1 MPIIADKNTQV
12 YFIRIEGGRFLW
24 DGTLSRR
31 NVTEIKGSVYNYF
44 GATRR
49 LKLEK
54 TLLLSVLIS
63 VRERSLWS
71 VAANILT

>member
-12 YFIRIEGGRFLW
+12 YFIRIEGGSFLW

-44 GATRR
+44 GAAQRR
-49 LKLEK
+49 NTVK
-54 TLLLSVLIS
+54 TPLLSGLIG
-63 VRERSLWS
+63 VKK
-71 VAANILT
+71 

>member
-12 YFIRIEGGRFLW
+12 YFIRIEGGSFIW

-44 GATRR
+44 GALRSPKTV
-49 LKLEK
+49 K
-54 TLLLSVLIS
+54 TLQLSGLIG
-63 VRERSLWS
+63 L
-71 VAANILT
+71 NK